1 MSGLKV
7 RSYRKGGRFL
17 GILGLLLGIASA
29 GSGQV
34 LENADGVRVVHNV
47 RGGMW
52 GKNPKVML
60 ELVRKIGDIDTEDE
74 NVAFN
79 YPSDIAVDKD
89 GNIYILDSGNARIQ
103 KFGPDGKYLATIG
116 GKGQGPG
123 ELMLP
128 DGIDFDRDGNLIVAD
143 SAQSR
148 IKVII
153 GGGKDVKSVVLKDQP
168 IRGVRLLSS
177 GNYAVS
183 AATFFDPMA
192 KKDGKKPSEVR
203 LFKILAPDGR
213 TISEFGRLT
222 DFGEPLTNEVGN
234 ASALDVDARDAV
246 YVSFNFQNRIEKYGP
261 DGRLLWRADRP
272 LNYGTEVKKKGFM
285 DRLGGSGLVISPE
298 MNACA
303 TGIAADAKGRSWVVT
318 YNRQL
323 KKEVE
328 EVRTSMVTLKPR
340 GGGSTTFS
348 SVKTEANTD
357 VRTTDAFKLEIFS
370 EDGVLLGELPLT
382 HFADVIRIAGDSL
395 FLIDRGHGVTVYQ
408 YKIIGK

>member
-1 MSGLKV
+1 MAKYL
-7 RSYRKGGRFL
+7 RIMIA
-17 GILGLLLGIASA
+17 ILACMTS

-34 LENADGVRVVHNV
+34 IENVDGVQIIHNT
-47 RGGMW
+47 RGGLW
-52 GKNPKVML
+52 GKTPKVKL
-60 ELVRKIGDIDTEDE
+60 ELIRRIGDIDTEDE

-79 YPSDIAVDKD
+79 YPSDVAVDKD

-128 DGIDFDRDGNLIVAD
+128 DGIDFDRDGNLVVAD

-148 IKVII
+148 IKVFI
-153 GGGKDVKSVVLKDQP
+153 GGGKDVKSVVLRDQP
-168 IRGVRLLSS
+168 IRGIRSLSS
-177 GNYAVS
+177 SNYAVS
-183 AATFFDPMA
+183 AATFFDPTV
-192 KKDGKKPSEVR
+192 KEEGKKSSEVR
-203 LFKILAPDGR
+203 LYIILAPDGR
-213 TISEFGRLT
+213 IINEFGRLT
-222 DFGEPLTNEVGN
+222 DFDEPLTNEVGN

-246 YVSFNFQNRIEKYGP
+246 YVAFIFQNRVEKYGP
-261 DGRLLWRADRP
+261 DGTLLWRADRP
-272 LNYGTEVKKKGFM
+272 LNYGTEVKKKGFI
-285 DRLGGSGLVISPE
+285 DRLGRSGLVVSPE

-318 YNRQL
+318 YGRQL

-328 EVRTSMVTLKPR
+328 EVRTTTLTLSPR
-340 GGGSTTFS
+340 GGGGTSFS

-357 VRTTDAFKLEIFS
+357 VRTTDAFKLELFA

-395 FLIDRGHGVTVYQ
+395 FLIDRSHGVTVYQ
-408 YKIIGK
+408 YRILEK